1 MFNHCKY
8 ILLNIPIDQI
18 EFLEQIDS
26 IDEAAVKLDHSL
38 EGPSHHNGEISPEL
52 EFWVHCSNLP
62 AWAEHGY
69 NTRLLHSNISFP
81 LLKELT
87 RVKDNAAIKIFKEEI
102 AKRFLSGYPSVVNF
116 LAVEGYLNFL
126 NEEEIE
132 TIKEATEDLS
142 LKAHFGTCYALK
154 NQWVKGFNFF
164 MELKMLN
171 KVSLED
177 LKPYYYF
184 WEKLYEFFINLGDYQ
199 NSADALEMA
208 LELNP
213 DIVLGWEN
221 LGHAY
226 RNAGLYNK
234 ALNAYQHAIKKG
246 SQESSNFSHSALV
259 YEKREDF
266 DNARYY
272 SEKALKINP
281 KDPVAKNI
289 LKRLKKLDEIKE
301 IKQKLN
307 R

>member
-1 MFNHCKY
+1 
-8 ILLNIPIDQI
+8 
-18 EFLEQIDS
+18 
-26 IDEAAVKLDHSL
+26 
-38 EGPSHHNGEISPEL
+38 
-52 EFWVHCSNLP
+52 
-62 AWAEHGY
+62 
-69 NTRLLHSNISFP
+69 
-81 LLKELT
+81 
-87 RVKDNAAIKIFKEEI
+87 
-102 AKRFLSGYPSVVNF
+102 
-116 LAVEGYLNFL
+116 
-126 NEEEIE
+126 
-132 TIKEATEDLS
+132 
-142 LKAHFGTCYALK
+142 
-154 NQWVKGFNFF
+154 
-164 MELKMLN
+164 MELKMLD